1 MVCQQVLAAQR
12 LKRANFE
19 KPPGGQHPWQPV
31 RESPQSPVAWFQT
44 CGQLLHSV
52 FGTCTWYAVQLKG
65 NLLQILSQFWELLL
79 LKPSLNPNPR
89 MVWGTCQQ
97 EFTQHD
103 SRMESFKPSADQH
116 ELRWKQAHTHSERTL
131 TGFEQRPKIAA
142 TYHQLLVLGRVQQN
156 EFCGTRWFRCYGT
169 VVAPLPHHWTSLH
182 SKPPD

>member
-1 MVCQQVLAAQR
+1 MNCAKRSLTFSDWNLCMVCQQVLAAQR

-89 MVWGTCQQ
+89 MVGRTCQQ

-103 SRMESFKPSADQH
+103 SRMESFKSSADRLPYTFCSNRCFLDKIQG
-116 ELRWKQAHTHSERTL
+116 LATSRTL
-131 TGFEQRPKIAA
+131 PT
-142 TYHQLLVLGRVQQN
+142 QLAKPGQ
-156 EFCGTRWFRCYGT
+156 
-169 VVAPLPHHWTSLH
+169 
-182 SKPPD
+182 SKL